1 MNKGSLQLGT
11 AFNLLMRTMP
21 IILVRLGV
29 SIAFWLAALIYLGVT
44 GGVSWLIGQAI
55 SIVGVIL
62 FFVAIVAMIPL
73 YQLAYRY
80 IFYMIKAAHIAV
92 VSELLVRGSLPEG
105 TNQLAWGKQRVTER
119 FGEANV
125 MFVVD
130 QLVTGVVNAFTRTV
144 YSVASW
150 LPGDLRSVVR
160 ILNQIIRFAMS
171 YIDEAIL
178 ARSFYSNHDNVWANA
193 RDGLV
198 LYGMT
203 WKPIL
208 KTAVAL
214 MALSYVPFIVVFL
227 VFSAPLGLL
236 LSLISTTVAGW
247 SLLIT
252 LVLAWMVKVA
262 VGDAFAMIAI
272 IAVYQRETDGL
283 EPDPQMAARL
293 ESVSSKFTELKQ
305 KAGESIGGSQPKPKN
320 DEFDQPGVEPLS

>member
-11 AFNLLMRTMP
+11 AFNLLMRTLP

-29 SIAFWLAALIYLGVT
+29 TIAFWLVALIYLGVT
-44 GGVSWLIGQAI
+44 GGVAWLIGQAI

-62 FFVAIVAMIPL
+62 FIVAIAAMVPL
-73 YQLAYRY
+73 YNLAYRY
-80 IFYMIKAAHIAV
+80 VFFMIKAAHIAV
-92 VSELLVRGSLPEG
+92 VSELLVRGNLPDG
-105 TNQLAWGKQRVTER
+105 TNQLSWGKERVTER
-119 FGEANV
+119 FGETNV

-130 QLVTGVVNAFTRTV
+130 ELVNGVVTAFTRTV

-160 ILNQIIRFAMS
+160 ILNQIIRFAMN

-236 LSLISTTVAGW
+236 LSLISTTIAGW

-252 LVLAWMVKVA
+252 LLLAWMVKVA

-272 IAVYQRETDGL
+272 VAVYQRETDGL

-293 ESVSSKFTELKQ
+293 ESVSSKFVELKK
-305 KAGESIGGSQPKPKN
+305 KAAENMGMGEKPKDDN
-320 DEFDQPGVEPLS
+320 LDQPDMEPLA

>member
-11 AFNLLMRTMP
+11 AFNLLMRTLP

-29 SIAFWLAALIYLGVT
+29 TIAFWLVALIYLGVT
-44 GGVSWLIGQAI
+44 GGVAWLIGQAI

-62 FFVAIVAMIPL
+62 FFVAIAAMVPL
-73 YQLAYRY
+73 YNLAYRY
-80 IFYMIKAAHIAV
+80 VFFMIKAAHIAV
-92 VSELLVRGSLPEG
+92 VSELLVRGNLPDG
-105 TNQLAWGKQRVTER
+105 TNQLSWGKERVTER
-119 FGEANV
+119 FGETNV

-130 QLVTGVVNAFTRTV
+130 ELVNGVVTAFTRTV

-160 ILNQIIRFAMS
+160 ILNQIIRFAMN

-236 LSLISTTVAGW
+236 LSLISTTIAGW

-252 LVLAWMVKVA
+252 LLLAWMVKVA

-272 IAVYQRETDGL
+272 VAVYQRETDGL

-293 ESVSSKFTELKQ
+293 ESVSSKFVELKK
-305 KAGESIGGSQPKPKN
+305 KAAENMGMGEKPKDDN
-320 DEFDQPGVEPLS
+320 LDQPDMEPLA

>member
-29 SIAFWLAALIYLGVT
+29 TIAFWLVALIYLGVT
-44 GGVSWLIGQAI
+44 GGVAWLIGQAI

-62 FFVAIVAMIPL
+62 FFVAIAAMIPL
-73 YQLAYRY
+73 YNLAYRY
-80 IFYMIKAAHIAV
+80 VFFMIKAAHIAV
-92 VSELLVRGSLPEG
+92 VSELLVRGNLPDG
-105 TNQLAWGKQRVTER
+105 TNQLSWGKERVTER

-130 QLVTGVVNAFTRTV
+130 ELVNGVVTAFTRTV

-160 ILNQIIRFAMS
+160 ILNQIIRFAMN

-178 ARSFYSNHDNVWANA
+178 ARSFYSNQDNVWANA

-236 LSLISTTVAGW
+236 LSLISTTIAGW

-252 LVLAWMVKVA
+252 LLLAWMVKVA

-272 IAVYQRETDGL
+272 VAVYQRETDGL

-293 ESVSSKFTELKQ
+293 ESVSSKFIELKK
-305 KAGESIGGSQPKPKN
+305 KAAENMGIGEKPKN
-320 DEFDQPGVEPLS
+320 DNLDQPDMEPLA